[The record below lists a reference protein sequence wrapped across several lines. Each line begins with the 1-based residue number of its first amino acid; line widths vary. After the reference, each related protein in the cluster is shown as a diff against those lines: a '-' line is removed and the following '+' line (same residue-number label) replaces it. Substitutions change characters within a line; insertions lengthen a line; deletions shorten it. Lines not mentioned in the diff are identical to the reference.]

1 MAILTFD
8 DIVDAGK
15 REILT
20 SPTRFS
26 PELLNVESSDV
37 SIMLHSA
44 AAMAEEVA
52 AFAQRGL
59 NELSLATAQSAGGEL
74 LDRWAHDRYLLA
86 RFAQT
91 LSVGACTITRTAGVG
106 PLAIPATSVVGTA
119 TGTTFATLTSLSYGA
134 GTSSFSVNCL
144 AQTAGVIGNAA
155 VGAVTQVISSF
166 PGENLSVT
174 NALPFAGGFPR
185 ETDNEFAARIRG
197 FFVSARRGTLS
208 AIVNGAISVPQIAFA
223 TADEN
228 LDADGDPAFR
238 VNLTIA
244 DRDGQANQALADLV
258 RAALFEFRALGTPV
272 QIVIGNPQF
281 VDITIEDVQFD
292 AGTVT
297 TTTIDQIRGQILSLV
312 NNIFPNKPLE
322 RALLFQAVKNVPGT
336 RLSEQALVLPAGD
349 LFPSSGS
356 VIRTTASRIT
366 INGNSG
372 AIG

>member
-1 MAILTFD
+1 MASPTFD
-8 DIVDAGK
+8 DLFDSAI
-15 REILT
+15 REVIT
-20 SPTRFS
+20 APTRFA
-26 PELLNVESSDV
+26 PELARTPGSDV
-37 SIMLHSA
+37 NVLLAASA
-44 AAMAEEVA
+44 QMAEEVA
-52 AFAQRGL
+52 AFAQRAL
-59 NELSLATAQSAGGEL
+59 NEVSLATAQSAGGEV
-74 LDRWAHDRYLLA
+74 LDRFLFDRYGLA
-86 RFAQT
+86 RFETT
-91 LSVGACTITRTAGVG
+91 LSVGACSLTRTDGTG
-106 PLAIPATSVVGTA
+106 PLAIPAGSVVGTA
-119 TGTTFATLTSLSYGA
+119 DGVTFESLTALSYGD

-155 VGAVTQVISSF
+155 VGAVTQMISSF

-174 NALPFAGGFPR
+174 NSEPFAGGFPR
-185 ETDNEFAARIRG
+185 ETDNEFAARGRG

-208 AIVNGAISVPQIAFA
+208 AIVNGAVSVPQIAFA
-223 TADEN
+223 TANES

-244 DRDGQANQALADLV
+244 DRDGQANTALADLV
-258 RAALFEFRALGTPV
+258 RAALLEFRALGTPV

-281 VDITIEDVQFD
+281 VDITVEDLQFD

-297 TTTIDQIRGQILSLV
+297 TTTIDQVRGQILSLV

-372 AIG
+372 AI